1 MSTNPNFDPNL
12 DPLATPESIPDDFD
26 PDFHDH
32 PCIVMPAT
40 RRSRVKR
47 RVRPLTPVDSDGWEP
62 TANLNAAEPPKRY
75 LHYLQAARDHFQP
88 TDEYSALIA
97 AHNARALWG
106 LGRADEAIATSTNI
120 TMDVE
125 WQNVDD
131 TYEEVDPHCR
141 SVLAAAKLAGR
152 PLARHNLNEANH
164 YLRRLSNT
172 TKFLIAHGKA
182 A

>member
-1 MSTNPNFDPNL
+1 
-12 DPLATPESIPDDFD
+12 
-26 PDFHDH
+26 
-32 PCIVMPAT
+32 MPAT
-40 RRSRVKR
+40 HKPRVKR

-62 TANLNAAEPPKRY
+62 TANLNAAEPPNRY
-75 LHYLQAARDHFQP
+75 LHYLKAAHDHFHP
-88 TDEYSALIA
+88 TDEYSALMT

-106 LGRADEAIATSTNI
+106 LGRADEAMATSTNI

-125 WQNVDD
+125 WDKVDE

-152 PLARHNLNEANH
+152 PLARQNLNEANYH
-164 YLRRLSNT
+164 LRRLTNT
-172 TKFLIAHGKA
+172 TRFLIAIGKA